1 MRSLNCLIFAR
12 QASRRRTVM
21 IRRYVQ
27 NAGEV
32 PPDEAYSLWQAE
44 VYRCLRPLVDEWLG
58 TGLNPD
64 GSESPSTGDLFR
76 TTRAV
81 SAVLEYSKKHQARIK
96 FTPGS
101 TVPKLFIGEPH
112 PFSDKWNDFFMEAA
126 EEARRY
132 FTALMASDWKAG
144 LCQCRF
150 ERCSRYF
157 LASRPRR
164 SYRYGAFC
172 CHEHQSLVSA
182 GVCTSVRRART
193 AAQLIDLAAERLLKW
208 RFDGPCWQNDANRKH
223 FTMRVAT
230 ASLGLSLTASKNF
243 LLECA
248 QHPACTNFGPPTFS
262 LSDIAVGLQNSLELS
277 QKLLRPFASAPQAEV
292 KDYSASRPAILP
304 KICLMIQ

>member
-1 MRSLNCLIFAR
+1 
-12 QASRRRTVM
+12 M

-126 EEARRY
+126 EEASRY

-193 AAQLIDLAAERLLKW
+193 AAQLIDLAAERFLKW

-223 FTMRVAT
+223 RLAGELSMYVSRKRLQSYRQEVGVNWVTRHQPEIERRRAHLY
-230 ASLGLSLTASKNF
+230 ARQLGTVDVGQQEPGEEVL
-243 LLECA
+243 
-248 QHPACTNFGPPTFS
+248 QHPAGRLTWIYKATPEMQFIRVLTV
-262 LSDIAVGLQNSLELS
+262 D
-277 QKLLRPFASAPQAEV
+277 
-292 KDYSASRPAILP
+292 
-304 KICLMIQ
+304 